1 MCSDEQYCFY
11 IQSKYLG
18 SQQKKMSFSLLF
30 SKLSCSPF
38 RQFYFLFILHCSL
51 IINYNVTTACSL
63 CLSIEHEMVLPSMCS
78 GDPVCCEDWTKEF
91 IAEHYNVSLFLLECS
106 VQLFTQ
112 VPTKDF
118 GLSGGKKLENSFVN
132 VTQRNLHQL
141 SICNGEKKRY
151 LNLTVGPARCLE
163 S

>member
-1 MCSDEQYCFY
+1 
-11 IQSKYLG
+11 
-18 SQQKKMSFSLLF
+18 
-30 SKLSCSPF
+30 
-38 RQFYFLFILHCSL
+38 
-51 IINYNVTTACSL
+51 
-63 CLSIEHEMVLPSMCS
+63 MVLPPICS
-78 GDPVCCEDWTKEF
+78 SDPVCCEDWTKEF